1 MHRLFGRFRVQLTLL
16 GAAFLVWPAA
26 AQEWDWSVTPY
37 VWGTGVQ
44 GDMALGALARDVD
57 VEFSEILDVLSG
69 TALFHV
75 EAARGEHIL
84 FGDLVWLQ
92 LEPDDGI
99 ATIGGVAEAELDS
112 TIIELGYGRDRD
124 GLGFEVG
131 LRYWDLDM
139 EIDPALLPGFSGGDS
154 WTDVFGG
161 IRNTREL
168 GQSWTMTT
176 RANIGAG
183 GTDLS
188 IGLQLDFA
196 RELER
201 GNAIVAGIKLLDI
214 DYESTVRGRA
224 FLLDAMFLGATA
236 GFKFD

>member
-1 MHRLFGRFRVQLTLL
+1 MHRLFGRFRLQLTLL
-16 GAAFLVWPAA
+16 GATFLAWPAA
-26 AQEWDWSVTPY
+26 AQDWDWSVTPY
-37 VWGTGVQ
+37 VWGTGIQ

-57 VEFSEILDVLSG
+57 VEFSEIIDVLSG

-112 TIIELGYGRDRD
+112 TIIELGYARDRE
-124 GLGFEVG
+124 GLGFEIG

-139 EIDPALLPGFSGGDS
+139 EIDPALLPGVAGGDS

-201 GNAIVAGIKLLDI
+201 GNAIVAGFKLLDI
-214 DYESTVRGRA
+214 DYESTARGRA

-236 GFKFD
+236 GFRFD

>member
-1 MHRLFGRFRVQLTLL
+1 MRMFVAKTRLHLASVVALFF
-16 GAAFLVWPAA
+16 AWPAA

-37 VWGTGVQ
+37 VWGTGIQ

-99 ATIGGVAEAELDS
+99 ATIGGVAQAELDS
-112 TIIELGYGRDRD
+112 TIIELGYARDRE

-139 EIDPALLPGFSGGDS
+139 EIDPALLPGFSGGDR

-236 GFKFD
+236 GFRFD